1 MDEGMNDFYDYKRYA
16 ILYVD
21 DEEKSLKYFTR
32 AFGDH
37 FRILTATNARDAFQ
51 LIESSGEDI
60 GVLMT
65 DQRMPEETGVELLD
79 KARTIRPRMIRILAT
94 AYSDLDAAID
104 AVNTGAIYKYVS
116 KPWDIPELETT
127 LKRGLEFFIVQHER
141 DQLLKEKLSA
151 LHNLMIA
158 DRVVSLGV
166 VAAGLGHYVRN
177 ALVAVRTFLDL
188 APSKLQEESIDMSEL
203 RNPNFWRDF
212 YEHVQNQVQRIGGL
226 LGDLSEADVS
236 PDEFGDE
243 IQLTAFVDDIIAA
256 SAEELAARN
265 LTVVN
270 KIPAS
275 TPSLK
280 VNRAKFQRLIQLF
293 IRDEAV
299 SLAEGK
305 TITLGAETETTDGAE
320 WVKIHISDNGAGL
333 PEDELRQVFDPFY
346 VRSGDPKEFGINLMT
361 CYFIV
366 YHHGGKVDVQ
376 VGEGGGTCFNLRF
389 PTAPQS
395 AVQPREDSEFVSK
408 VLLNE
413 ALWDR
418 LLAGM

>member
-1 MDEGMNDFYDYKRYA
+1 M
-16 ILYVD
+16 
-21 DEEKSLKYFTR
+21 
-32 AFGDH
+32 
-37 FRILTATNARDAFQ
+37 
-51 LIESSGEDI
+51 IESSGEDI
-60 GVLMT
+60 AILMT
-65 DQRMPEETGVELLD
+65 DQRMPEETGVELLE

-104 AVNTGAIYKYVS
+104 AVNTGAIYKYIS

-141 DQLLKEKLSA
+141 DQLMKEKLSA

-177 ALVAVRTFLDL
+177 AMVAVRTFLDL
-188 APSKLQEESIDMSEL
+188 APSKLEEESIDMAEL
-203 RNPNFWRDF
+203 RNPNFWKDF
-212 YEHVQNQVQRIGGL
+212 YEHVQHQVQRIGGL

-243 IQLTAFVDDIIAA
+243 IQLASFVEDVIVA
-256 SAEELAARN
+256 SKDELVARN
-265 LTVVN
+265 LKVEN
-270 KIPAS
+270 KISESLPK
-275 TPSLK
+275 LK
-280 VNRAKFQRLIQLF
+280 VNRAKFERLIQLF
-293 IRDEAV
+293 IRDEAM

-305 TITLGAETETTDGAE
+305 TIVLSGETETTDGAE
-320 WVKIHISDNGAGL
+320 WVKMTISDDGPGL
-333 PEDELRQVFDPFY
+333 PEDELRQVFDPFF
-346 VRSGDPKEFGINLMT
+346 VRSGDPKEFGVNLMT

-376 VGEGGGTCFNLRF
+376 VAESGGTCFSLRF
-389 PTAPQS
+389 PTAPQP
-395 AVQPREDSEFVSK
+395 APQPREDEEFVSK

>member
-1 MDEGMNDFYDYKRYA
+1 MEAPANDFYDYKRYA
-16 ILYVD
+16 VLYVD

-37 FRILTATNARDAFQ
+37 FRILTAASAREAFGM
-51 LIESSGEDI
+51 IESSGEDI
-60 GVLMT
+60 AILMT
-65 DQRMPEETGVELLD
+65 DQRMPEETGVELLE

-104 AVNTGAIYKYVS
+104 AVNTGAIYKYIS

-141 DQLLKEKLSA
+141 DQLMKEKLSA

-177 ALVAVRTFLDL
+177 AMVAVRTFLDL
-188 APSKLQEESIDMSEL
+188 APSKLEEESIDMAEL
-203 RNPNFWRDF
+203 RNPNFWKDF
-212 YEHVQNQVQRIGGL
+212 YEHVQHQVQRIGGL

-243 IQLTAFVDDIIAA
+243 IQLASFVEDVIVA
-256 SAEELAARN
+256 SKDELVARN
-265 LTVVN
+265 LKVEN
-270 KIPAS
+270 KISESLPK
-275 TPSLK
+275 LK
-280 VNRAKFQRLIQLF
+280 VNRAKFERLIQLF
-293 IRDEAV
+293 IRDEAM

-305 TITLGAETETTDGAE
+305 TIVLSGETETTDGAE
-320 WVKIHISDNGAGL
+320 WVKMTISDDGPGL
-333 PEDELRQVFDPFY
+333 PEDELRQVFDPFF
-346 VRSGDPKEFGINLMT
+346 VRSGDPKEFGVNLMT

-376 VGEGGGTCFNLRF
+376 VAESGGTCFSLRF
-389 PTAPQS
+389 PTAPQP
-395 AVQPREDSEFVSK
+395 APQPREDEEFVSK